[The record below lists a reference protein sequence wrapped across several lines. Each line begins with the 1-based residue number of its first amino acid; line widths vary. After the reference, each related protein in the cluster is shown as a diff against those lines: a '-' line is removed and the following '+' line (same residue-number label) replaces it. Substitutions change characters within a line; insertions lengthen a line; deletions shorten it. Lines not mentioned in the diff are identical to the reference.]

1 MQDDLAPLTHHS
13 MVAHVLPPGGIFVA
27 LLSVLGLL
35 PALFGTMAAFGAF
48 AFYMMQIY
56 ESPTCQAWRKRR
68 RERRDA
74 LRVAKLQYKQT
85 RIVNQLKELGVLMHV
100 QTTVE
105 QSASSVLGQQTT
117 TIHTTDT
124 NKKD

>member
-1 MQDDLAPLTHHS
+1 MQDELAPLTHHS
-13 MVAHVLPPGGIFVA
+13 VVAHVLPPGGILVG

-35 PALFGTMAAFGAF
+35 PAIFGTMAAFGAF

-56 ESPTCQAWRKRR
+56 ESPSCQKWRLKR
-68 RERRDA
+68 RERRYA
-74 LRVAKLQYKQT
+74 MKVAKLQYKQSL
-85 RIVNQLKELGVLMHV
+85 IISKLKDYGVLMHV

-105 QSASSVLGQQTT
+105 QSASATLGQQTT

-124 NKKD
+124 NKTD